1 MKNVRPDAPW
11 CPDNIEFIRR
21 INGLDSVEEVKQIVL
36 DASYFV
42 FGLGDVYLG
51 APLATPLDPTH
62 RLVTTKYN
70 PARTWTAEGSVG
82 IGGSYMCIYGMEG
95 PGGYQ
100 FVGRTIPVWRNDG
113 FAQLGDEPWLLR
125 NYDQIRYVEVDA
137 QELLVLR
144 EACSNGE
151 YFPQVESVELDLEE
165 YDRQIDER
173 SEQILQFRGQR
184 ERAYTDEKER
194 WKKSEN
200 FTFTREI
207 SAPPIT
213 ISADESNAAKV
224 TCPISASVW
233 KVLVADNDWVEEGQ
247 EIAVLEAMK
256 TEVPLVST
264 ITGPITM
271 LVSEGQTVSAGQS
284 VALVAAGS

>member
-1 MKNVRPDAPW
+1 
-11 CPDNIEFIRR
+11 
-21 INGLDSVEEVKQIVL
+21 
-36 DASYFV
+36 
-42 FGLGDVYLG
+42 
-51 APLATPLDPTH
+51 
-62 RLVTTKYN
+62 
-70 PARTWTAEGSVG
+70 
-82 IGGSYMCIYGMEG
+82 
-95 PGGYQ
+95 
-100 FVGRTIPVWRNDG
+100 
-113 FAQLGDEPWLLR
+113 LR